1 MPPSHSR
8 LLPKNSPNPISRN
21 VSKKNKH
28 SNGYITFYKFYKK
41 ILDKEFPELS
51 SQQKAVKA
59 GEKWRSLPLDLKNSF
74 TEFANNERLLKN
86 GPPRPQMVQQF
97 VQNPQPKSELRV
109 IFDDRCHKNVHMS
122 ENSNETSSS
131 EGSDYERI
139 FDEYIDKNA
148 YI

>member
-1 MPPSHSR
+1 MEKQNSILYRSR
-8 LLPKNSPNPISRN
+8 TIKI
-21 VSKKNKH
+21 SKKNNKH
-28 SNGYITFYKFYKK
+28 SNGYITFYKFYKR

-59 GEKWRSLPLDLKNSF
+59 GEKWRYLPLDLRNSF
-74 TEFANNERLLKN
+74 TEFANNERLLKSLPKN
-86 GPPRPQMVQQF
+86 GPPRPQIVRQF
-97 VQNPQPKSELRV
+97 VQNLQPKSGLRV